1 MDKEQKVKPYARD
14 PALNESNNI
23 RFGEEIRPK
32 AYTEEQDKA
41 SSKKEKDIAVE
52 RESNVD

>member
-32 AYTEEQDKA
+32 AYTEEQGKA